1 MKLQKLSK
9 IVDISN
15 EIFLKGK
22 INLNLLLL
30 IWIYYFPDDPVIYRY
45 ILIY

>member
-1 MKLQKLSK
+1 MSRLQLAINVKSESCSMKLQKLSK

-30 IWIYYFPDDPVIYRY
+30 I
-45 ILIY
+45 